1 MYRGHQKVLALL
13 LLSSLFFA
21 QEVRAQWFVS
31 SGGNLSWLTK
41 GNPHLKKPLRAAK
54 LFPSVGVG
62 YHYRFADRW
71 ALEAS
76 MYYSDL
82 GNRSMGIDDQSIQNK
97 SLHAVVLSPFLSY
110 WWGDRLH
117 VMAGPT
123 AYYVFKDRYRGTLP
137 DGSSFD
143 LEWGNLR
150 PFVWGYSY
158 GVRYAIS
165 DRWAVRFFYRRDLS
179 SAGTVSF
186 ISSGDVEG
194 EEGYGYA
201 LHVCYYL
208 TRDE

>member
-1 MYRGHQKVLALL
+1 MYRKTKILLVLCLL
-13 LLSSLFFA
+13 LVGWGTLV
-21 QEVRAQWFVS
+21 QAQWFVS

-41 GNPHLKKPLRAAK
+41 GDPVLRKQLRAAK

-62 YHYRFADRW
+62 YHYRFSDRW

-97 SLHAVVLSPFLSY
+97 SLHAVVLSPFLNY
-110 WWGDRLH
+110 RWAPRFH
-117 VMAGPT
+117 VMAGPV
-123 AYYVFKDRYRGTLP
+123 AYYVFKDRYTGTLP

-194 EEGYGYA
+194 EKGHGYA
-201 LHVCYYL
+201 LHVYYYL